1 MFGFKHQRLSIKLGI
16 IFTFILTLTAIV
28 AFSGLQGVMHTENRA
43 NKMVA
48 LNALVD
54 MLYQTRLQEKNYMLR
69 GDDEYVQGEQQHIAL
84 FLAQAK
90 ALRATLTDP
99 VNQAQIDEITK
110 QIQDYDS
117 AFQQYVA
124 TARDKEKKMLAM
136 REESEQVLLKSEEI
150 AHSQEQ
156 QLREG
161 LKDSNTILHREI
173 SHVEEMTA
181 LLHVLLEARSLRVE
195 LMHGYHTDKEQA
207 WQAENSKFIAQ
218 AHQLRTNIKE
228 TRTAEKIDALILNY
242 HQYQQLF
249 QTYLD
254 KHHETTEQKTVDA
267 TVAPVVAAAEKVV
280 SQLKQIRTEQE
291 ADLLVWVANNAA
303 LVEEKLKKV
312 QAASDIINTYLS
324 GRKYEKEFIISR
336 NFGYVQQAT
345 QSFERT
351 QSIAEDLLKMLTV
364 QEDIERATALLK
376 AFKSYMQTFQGYVA
390 LTQRQQQAEDVM
402 VQTARDAV
410 QVSEAFYT
418 DQQHKMHIEITS
430 TKTWVWVVAFLAV
443 LVSII
448 AAWWITHMITQ
459 GLQRGMHLAQAIAE
473 GDLTQ
478 DIEAQTQDEIGQ
490 LSLSLK
496 TMRGKLFEVVHNVRN
511 NADNLISAAEEVSA
525 TAQTLS
531 QASTEQA
538 ASVEE
543 ISASIEQMT
552 ASIEQNAQNAK
563 RTNEIA
569 GKSAQQAE
577 VGGQA
582 VNSTVAAM
590 QQIAS
595 KIQIIEEIA
604 YKTNLLAL
612 NAAIEAARA
621 GDHGRGFAVVAE
633 EVRKLAE
640 SSQLAAR
647 DIQELAGS
655 STQIA
660 GEAGRL
666 LSAIVPTAKMTA
678 DLVQEITFTSEEQ
691 AAGVRQINTT
701 MSQFDQVSQQN
712 ASASEQLAATAEEMG
727 TQALQLQHL
736 VDFFKL
742 DKAG

>member
-1 MFGFKHQRLSIKLGI
+1 MFGFKHQRLGIKLGI

-28 AFSGLQGVMHTENRA
+28 AFSGLHGLTETESRV
-43 NKMVA
+43 NKIEA

-54 MLYQTRLQEKNYMLR
+54 ILYQTRLQEKNYMLR
-69 GDDEYVQGEQQHIAL
+69 GDDEYAEGEKQQISL
-84 FLAQAK
+84 FLTQAK
-90 ALRATLTDP
+90 ALRETLIDP
-99 VNQAQIDEITK
+99 VNQAQVDEMVK
-110 QIQDYDS
+110 QIQSYDTT
-117 AFQQYVA
+117 FHQYVA
-124 TARDKEKKMLAM
+124 TAQDKEKKMLAM
-136 REESEQVLLKSEEI
+136 REESEQVLLKAEEI

-161 LKDSNTILHREI
+161 LKDSDALLRQEI
-173 SHVEEMTA
+173 THVEEVTD
-181 LLHVLLEARSLRVE
+181 LLHVLLEARGLRIE

-218 AHQLRTNIKE
+218 AHQLRANFKG
-228 TRTAEKIDALILNY
+228 TRNAEKIDALILDY
-242 HQYQQLF
+242 QQYQQLF

-254 KHHETTEQKTVDA
+254 QHHETTEQKTAD
-267 TVAPVVAAAEKVV
+267 VAPVVAAAEKVV

-291 ADLLVWVANNAA
+291 ADLLVGVANNAA
-303 LVEEKLKKV
+303 LVEEKIKKA
-312 QAASDIINTYLS
+312 QAASGIIATYLN

-336 NFGYVQQAT
+336 NLSYVQQAT

-351 QSIAEDLLKMLTV
+351 QNSAEGLLQILRVK
-364 QEDIERATALLK
+364 EDVERATALLK

-390 LTQRQQQAEDVM
+390 LTQRQQQAEEAM
-402 VQTARDAV
+402 IQTARDAV
-410 QVSEAFYT
+410 QVSAAIHVDE
-418 DQQHKMHIEITS
+418 QRKMRVEIAS
-430 TKTWVWVVAFLAV
+430 THTWVLVVAFLAV
-443 LVSII
+443 LVSVI
-448 AAWWITHMITQ
+448 AAWWITHTITQ
-459 GLQRGMHLAQAIAE
+459 GLQRGMSLAQAIAD

-478 DIEAQTQDEIGQ
+478 DIDAQTQDEIGQ

-569 GKSAQQAE
+569 GKSSQQAE
-577 VGGQA
+577 AGGQA
-582 VNSTVAAM
+582 VNSTVTAM

-595 KIQIIEEIA
+595 KIQIVEEIA

-621 GDHGRGFAVVAE
+621 GEHGRGFAVVAE